1 MKTCRPQFLD
11 SLFSVIGGSTAFP
24 KIAGSVFRLDRA
36 SENILSVER
45 PEGCVVETILIL
57 DDDSAILKC
66 TGDFLR
72 FEHYSVLEASTGLE
86 ALEVGKRRP
95 ISLLVT
101 DIELPDGSGI
111 DVAVKLVAS
120 YRDLPVLVISGHPM
134 AWWARK
140 DLSNFSRFPPDNVDF
155 LEKPFPAS
163 ELIMRVRNLIGRR
176 SQVVVG
182 RREGNQA
189 ASAARSSRHRS
200 SCGSRPFVISTKVL
214 QRFLKFV

>member
-1 MKTCRPQFLD
+1 
-11 SLFSVIGGSTAFP
+11 
-24 KIAGSVFRLDRA
+24 
-36 SENILSVER
+36 
-45 PEGCVVETILIL
+45 VETILIL

-86 ALEVGKRRP
+86 ALEVGKRRS

>member
-11 SLFSVIGGSTAFP
+11 SLFSVIGGSTAF
-24 KIAGSVFRLDRA
+24 IDLRIGSQRDWPQKAALVQRK
-36 SENILSVER
+36 

-86 ALEVGKRRP
+86 ALEVGKRRS

>member
-1 MKTCRPQFLD
+1 
-11 SLFSVIGGSTAFP
+11 LFSVIGGSTAF
-24 KIAGSVFRLDRA
+24 IDLRIGSQRDWPQKAALVQRK
-36 SENILSVER
+36 

-86 ALEVGKRRP
+86 ALEVGKRRS